1 MFTGIVTDLGHVV
14 RIARDPAGVH
24 DTRLDIE
31 TAYDGASIPIG
42 ASIACNGACL
52 TVVETAAHRFSVE
65 ASDETLDKTTIGD
78 WSEGTKVNLERAL
91 GLGDELGGHL
101 VTGHIDGIGTVET
114 VTPVGED
121 SARWV
126 FRVPEAL
133 GRAIA
138 PKGSVAI
145 DGVSLTVNEVEDL
158 AAAGTQ
164 FSVNIIRHTREVTN
178 FGHLGVGDRVNG
190 EIDLI
195 ARYVQR
201 LLQGNRQ

>member
-14 RIARDPAGVH
+14 RIARDPAGAH

-31 TAYDGASIPIG
+31 TAYDGATIPIG

-65 ASDETLDKTTIGD
+65 ASDETLDRTTIGD

-101 VTGHIDGIGTVET
+101 VTGHIDGIGTVVS

-126 FRVPEAL
+126 FQIPDAL

-145 DGVSLTVNEVEDL
+145 DGVSLTVNEVEDVVGV
-158 AAAGTQ
+158 GTR

-178 FGHLGVGDRVNG
+178 FGHLGAGDRVNV

-201 LLQGNRQ
+201 LLQGDR

>member
-14 RIARDPAGVH
+14 RIARDPAGAH

-31 TAYDGASIPIG
+31 TAYDGATIPIG

-65 ASDETLDKTTIGD
+65 ASDETLDRTTIGD

-101 VTGHIDGIGTVET
+101 VTGHIDGIGTVVS

-126 FRVPEAL
+126 FQIPDAL

-145 DGVSLTVNEVEDL
+145 DGVSLTVNEVEDV
-158 AAAGTQ
+158 AGVGTR

-178 FGHLGVGDRVNG
+178 FGHLGAGDRVNV

-201 LLQGNRQ
+201 LLQGDR

>member
-1 MFTGIVTDLGHVV
+1 MFTGIVTDLGNVV
-14 RIARDPAGVH
+14 RIARDPAGAH

-42 ASIACNGACL
+42 ASVACNGACL
-52 TVVETAAHRFSVE
+52 TVVETTAHRFSVE
-65 ASDETLDKTTIGD
+65 ASDETLNKTTIGD

-101 VTGHIDGIGTVET
+101 VTGHVDGIGTVVS

-126 FRVPEAL
+126 FQVSDAL

-145 DGVSLTVNEVEDL
+145 DGVSLTVNEVEDV
-158 AAAGTQ
+158 AGIGTR

-178 FGHLGVGDRVNG
+178 FGHLGVGDRVNV

-201 LLQGNRQ
+201 LLQGDR

>member
-14 RIARDPAGVH
+14 RIARDPAGAH

-31 TAYDGASIPIG
+31 TAYDGATIPIG

-52 TVVETAAHRFSVE
+52 TVIETAAHRFSVE
-65 ASDETLDKTTIGD
+65 ASDETLDRTTIGD

-101 VTGHIDGIGTVET
+101 VTGHIDGIGTVIS

-126 FRVPEAL
+126 FQIPDAL

-145 DGVSLTVNEVEDL
+145 DGVSLTVNEVEDI
-158 AAAGTQ
+158 AGVGTR

-178 FGHLGVGDRVNG
+178 FGHLGAGDRVNV

-201 LLQGNRQ
+201 LLQGDR